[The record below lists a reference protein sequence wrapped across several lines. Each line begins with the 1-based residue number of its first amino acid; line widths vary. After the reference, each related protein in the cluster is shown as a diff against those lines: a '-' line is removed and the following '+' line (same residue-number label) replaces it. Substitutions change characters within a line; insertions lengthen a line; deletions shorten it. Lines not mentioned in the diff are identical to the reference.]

1 MCSTLTAGHK
11 LAVEHATNVWAELED
26 FGEGVSGRRLERI
39 RGETLAAA
47 VWELAPGATGNT
59 YHFHHGTREWLLVL
73 RGRLSLR
80 THEGERDLSEGDVL
94 AFPRGRD
101 GAHGVA
107 NRSDEPVR
115 YLVVAQHDS
124 PDVIEYPDEGT
135 LGVFALSASEDG
147 EPLGAFFRAADAFE
161 RD

>member
-1 MCSTLTAGHK
+1 MD
-11 LAVEHATNVWAELED
+11 HATNVWAELED
-26 FGEGVSGRRLERI
+26 FGDGVSGRRLERV

-47 VWELAPGATGNT
+47 VWELAPGAKGNA
-59 YHFHHGTREWLLVL
+59 YHFHHGAREWLLVL

-80 THEGERDLSEGDVL
+80 THDGERELSEGDVV

-101 GAHGVA
+101 GAHGVT

-115 YLVVAQHDS
+115 YLVVAYHES
-124 PDVIEYPDEGT
+124 PDVIEYPDDGT
-135 LGVFALSASEDG
+135 VGVFALTTG
-147 EPLGAFFRAADAFE
+147 ESGDPFQAFFHAKDAFQ